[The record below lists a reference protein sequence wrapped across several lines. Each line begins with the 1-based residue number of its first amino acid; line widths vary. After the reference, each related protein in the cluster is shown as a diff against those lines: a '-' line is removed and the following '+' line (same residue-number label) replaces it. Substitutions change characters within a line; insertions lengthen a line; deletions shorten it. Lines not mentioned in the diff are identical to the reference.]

1 VGRAP
6 GTHSV
11 GCCVQLFIK
20 IINCKRTNITLHQAT
35 NMEVSVENMRYR
47 RAPKM
52 LKMLNTQVVDI
63 FEPNYNVIKG
73 LNILCLLF

>member
-1 VGRAP
+1 
-6 GTHSV
+6 
-11 GCCVQLFIK
+11 
-20 IINCKRTNITLHQAT
+20 
-35 NMEVSVENMRYR
+35 MEVSVENMRYR